1 MEQNLNLS
9 EKYYAYDLYSIF
21 DIDEA
26 ITFYLV
32 LEPNKGY
39 DSDDYYAPDIE
50 VKDGNLLKIMNWDSS
65 FCQNIYYLFHKPGH
79 DVVFD
84 KVISYIDG
92 NGTLNIDAMGLF
104 KSMLQK
110 YGVEY
115 KENIFVYDLVASELR
130 KSENGCLLHKMRWN
144 EPEFQSWIVD
154 FNQGFKKIDGKYELN
169 KIECNDPSIVYDKDL
184 HEEMLDLSLENDE
197 NEQNRTEILNSHTE
211 KLSALLSDDNA
222 EMDANSFADLV
233 YHLKQHF
240 HTVTVWG
247 MQGSY
252 LRMAAD
258 DLFLESDNPS
268 LKLIIYGAFQI
279 MESNNITCPKRYRF
293 RCESAQDLKTYLVGY
308 IKANTVEKQTNFIA
322 KCIMLGKAQ
331 ELPERMDTLDFEE
344 LDEEE

>member
-1 MEQNLNLS
+1 MEQNLTLGK
-9 EKYYAYDLYSIF
+9 KYYAYDLYSIF

-32 LEPNKGY
+32 FEPNKGY
-39 DSDDYYAPDIE
+39 DSDYYFAPDIE
-50 VKDGNLLKIMNWDSS
+50 VEEGSLLKIENWDSS
-65 FCQNIYYLFHKPGH
+65 FCQNIYYLFHKPGD

-84 KVISYIDG
+84 KVTPYIDEE
-92 NGTLNIDAMGLF
+92 GTLNIDAMELF

-110 YGVEY
+110 YGVVY
-115 KENIFVYDLVASELR
+115 KEHIFVDDLDASELR
-130 KSENGCLLHKMRWN
+130 KNENGCLLHKMWWN
-144 EPEFQSWIVD
+144 EPEFQSWIAD
-154 FNQGFKKIDGKYELN
+154 FYQGFKKVDGKYELN
-169 KIECNDPSIVYDKDL
+169 KMECFDPSIVYDKDL
-184 HEEMLDLSLENDE
+184 HDEMIDLSLKSNG
-197 NEQNRTEILNSHTE
+197 NRTEILNSHTE
-211 KLSALLSDDNA
+211 KLSALLFDDNA

>member
-39 DSDDYYAPDIE
+39 DSDYYAPDIE

-130 KSENGCLLHKMRWN
+130 KNENGCLLHKMRWN

-169 KIECNDPSIVYDKDL
+169 KIECNNPSIVYDKDL
-184 HEEMLDLSLENDE
+184 HEEMIDLSLKDDE
-197 NEQNRTEILNSHTE
+197 NRTEILNSHTE
-211 KLSALLSDDNA
+211 KLSALLFDDNA

-279 MESNNITCPKRYRF
+279 MESNNITCPKRYCF